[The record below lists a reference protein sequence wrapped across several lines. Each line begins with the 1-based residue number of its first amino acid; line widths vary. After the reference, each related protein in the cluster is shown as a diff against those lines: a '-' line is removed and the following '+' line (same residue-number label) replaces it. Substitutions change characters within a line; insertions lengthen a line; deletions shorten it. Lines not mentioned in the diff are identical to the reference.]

1 MSTPLH
7 DAKRAGVHELAARS
21 LARTRERAH
30 GLGFSLAELDVRG
43 ASKLEVLERFADAL
57 SFPDWVGRNWDAL
70 ADALRDLSWLARP
83 GYVLI
88 LHGTDELRAR
98 LPRDAETLVEI
109 LGDAAEAHAHA
120 GVPFW
125 GLLVREP

>member
-7 DAKRAGVHELAARS
+7 DATRAGVHEIAARS
-21 LARTRERAH
+21 LARTRDRAH
-30 GLGFSLAELDVRG
+30 ALGFALAELDVRD
-43 ASKLEVLERFADAL
+43 ASKPDVLERFAAAL

-70 ADALRDLSWLARP
+70 ADALRDLSWGARP
-83 GYVLI
+83 GAVLMVD
-88 LHGTDELRAR
+88 GTDELRAR
-98 LPRDAETLVEI
+98 LPRDAETLLEI
-109 LGDAAEAHAHA
+109 LGDASKAHARA